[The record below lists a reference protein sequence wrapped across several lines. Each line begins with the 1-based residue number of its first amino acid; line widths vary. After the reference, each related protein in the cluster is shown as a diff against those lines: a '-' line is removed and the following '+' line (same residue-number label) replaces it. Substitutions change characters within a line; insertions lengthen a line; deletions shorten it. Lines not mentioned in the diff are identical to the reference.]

1 MGKYVY
7 IWENKGDKLFR
18 VGDHNERW
26 KCRCQGCPLSLWL
39 APCGHCGSPRW
50 EVFRGKMF
58 RGKQWVLSSTCCNE
72 LLCWFPGVNPKYV
85 VVCLDPGTKSR
96 DDMQPGSC
104 CCFLVSQ
111 SCPKLWDS
119 MDYSPPGSSV
129 HRDSPGKNIGV
140 GSHFLP
146 QEIFPTQGL
155 NLCLLNWQADFLPL
169 CHQGSPQPRMTEI

>member
-1 MGKYVY
+1 MCTFEKIKEINSSGL
-7 IWENKGDKLFR
+7 GDC
-18 VGDHNERW
+18 NERW
-26 KCRCQGCPLSLWL
+26 KCRCQGCPSVSGLTHMVTVVHLAERCLGGKCLGGNNEFYLLHVAMNDYADFQEEIPNTWL
-39 APCGHCGSPRW
+39 HVWIRGPNRGTRCSP
-50 EVFRGKMF
+50 G
-58 RGKQWVLSSTCCNE
+58 C
-72 LLCWFPGVNPKYV
+72 
-85 VVCLDPGTKSR
+85 
-96 DDMQPGSC
+96 C

-155 NLCLLNWQADFLPL
+155 NLCLLNWQADSLPL
-169 CHQGSPQPRMTEI
+169 CHQGSPQPRETEI